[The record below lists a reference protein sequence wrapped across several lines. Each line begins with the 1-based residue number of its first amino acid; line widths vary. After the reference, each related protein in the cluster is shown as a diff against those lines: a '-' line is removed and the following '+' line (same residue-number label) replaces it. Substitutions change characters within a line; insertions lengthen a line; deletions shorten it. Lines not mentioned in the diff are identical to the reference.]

1 MTVTQAY
8 ARASRYFR
16 PDLGKI
22 IFSTLLIGLT
32 TVANLAQPF
41 PLAILIDAVLMQKP
55 ALPWT
60 HRFFLHIAPAGVA
73 GQIILLAVI
82 MVVLRL
88 TQELIGLWQAYYKI
102 VVSYNGLRRVRSELF
117 RKLAALSLAY
127 HRSRPQGD
135 AIYRISYDSI
145 GIQNAFNVMQTTF
158 VNAIVLVCMSAIML
172 AMNWKLGLIAMGIM
186 PVLYVTI
193 NYYGKI
199 LTKSS
204 RRAAEVDSELTS
216 IVQRSV
222 TAISLIQSYNREEHE
237 YGRFN
242 DSVKSFTR
250 ASVRMQMHAMLY
262 WVAIGSAFGI
272 GLGFIFGVGG
282 YLAWKYPQQFTIGQ
296 LWIFLQ
302 YTLVNLYDPLFKLSG
317 AGAEMRKNMAG
328 MQRVYEVLDTPTD
341 IKDAPD
347 AIGMEV
353 EPRTLEFDHV
363 SFAYGSGPPVLNDL
377 SVTIR
382 PGEMVAF
389 VGPSGVGKSSL
400 LSLLPRFYDPA
411 AGHILLGDHD
421 IRRIK
426 LRDLR
431 RHIALVLQDALILP
445 TSVAENL
452 AYGKPDATPKQLQ
465 HAAELAGAHDFI
477 NSLPQKYDT
486 ILNEGGN
493 NLSGGQR
500 QRLSIARALATE
512 APILILDEPTSA
524 LDPQNEQMITETLRA
539 LKRYR
544 TMILVSHRLS
554 TVADCD
560 RIYVMDGGKIIEE
573 GTHEELIARGGAY
586 FRMAKHQMK
595 LGEVVGA

>member
-8 ARASRYFR
+8 ARAAQYFR
-16 PDLGKI
+16 ADLGKI
-22 IFSTLLIGLT
+22 IFSSLLIGAT
-32 TVANLAQPF
+32 TIANLAQPF

-55 ALPWT
+55 NLPWT
-60 HRFFLHIAPAGVA
+60 HRLFLQIAPASVV
-73 GQIILLAVI
+73 GQIVLLAIITVA
-82 MVVLRL
+82 LRL

-102 VVSYNGLRRVRSELF
+102 VVSYNGLRRVRCDLY

-127 HRSRPQGD
+127 HRGRPQGD
-135 AIYRISYDSI
+135 AIYRISYDSV
-145 GIQNAFNVMQTTF
+145 GIQNAFNVIQTTF

-172 AMNWKLGLIAMGIM
+172 AMNWKLGLIAMGMM
-186 PVLYVTI
+186 PVLYFTI

-199 LTKSS
+199 LTKSA

-237 YGRFN
+237 FGRFN

-282 YLAWKYPQQFTIGQ
+282 YLAWKHPQEFTIGQ

-347 AIGMEV
+347 AIAMDV

-363 SFAYGSGPPVLNDL
+363 SFAYGNGPPVLDEL
-377 SVTIR
+377 SVTVR

-389 VGPSGVGKSSL
+389 VGPSG
-400 LSLLPRFYDPA
+400 
-411 AGHILLGDHD
+411 LG
-421 IRRIK
+421 
-426 LRDLR
+426 
-431 RHIALVLQDALILP
+431 
-445 TSVAENL
+445 N
-452 AYGKPDATPKQLQ
+452 
-465 HAAELAGAHDFI
+465 
-477 NSLPQKYDT
+477 
-486 ILNEGGN
+486 
-493 NLSGGQR
+493 
-500 QRLSIARALATE
+500 RA
-512 APILILDEPTSA
+512 S
-524 LDPQNEQMITETLRA
+524 
-539 LKRYR
+539 
-544 TMILVSHRLS
+544 
-554 TVADCD
+554 
-560 RIYVMDGGKIIEE
+560 
-573 GTHEELIARGGAY
+573 
-586 FRMAKHQMK
+586 
-595 LGEVVGA
+595 